1 MAILSSYTNELFG
14 GKFKIFCPLI
24 KAIIA
29 NATQKCPSL
38 PLLRPIL
45 SSGSLWVVSRILDF
59 QLPRSFIS
67 NNGLC
72 PFFWSSV
79 FLVQDLYT
87 KHMRRRSMWRL
98 LINDCNKMLNFS
110 LQGWKKGMATCNF
123 SRGQL
128 LKTEKIS
135 HLWIFRCSNFEKFI
149 PFFKIKVQFDND
161 QTVSW
166 YLCILS
172 QKYCIV
178 SKLWFVHLQFLSMAA
193 TMNLMESENAIKE
206 NSILFCIKNLRG
218 LFFSSK

>member
-1 MAILSSYTNELFG
+1 MPFSLSG
-14 GKFKIFCPLI
+14 
-24 KAIIA
+24 
-29 NATQKCPSL
+29 

-87 KHMRRRSMWRL
+87 KHMRRRSSIWRL

-128 LKTEKIS
+128 LKTEKIT

-149 PFFKIKVQFDND
+149 PFSRSKFNLTMTRLILDTYF
-161 QTVSW
+161 VSE
-166 YLCILS
+166 I
-172 QKYCIV
+172 YCVV